1 MGKMEMKTL
10 ALAMMAL
17 LSSSCALHYK
27 MPDNRFETS
36 ETTGKLWGTH
46 LYAGVGNGKDITLTS
61 SYSQTWADPNNPDLS
76 RENFITLGGDL
87 GLHERI
93 DVGLQYISD
102 LGTVLKGKYQLIGKS
117 GTEGFQTSIAA
128 HAGGGSES
136 ISENY
141 HTPTKA
147 ELDNSVVGVDI
158 IAGYRFN
165 KIVLIY
171 ASFFHDSF
179 SYDIEQ
185 TRGTDTRKFEGK
197 SKNTGGTFGAS
208 FLFGNTLE
216 LTAEYSGAN
225 AKSANQS
232 FWNNSFGGIA
242 GFRF

>member
-1 MGKMEMKTL
+1 MKTL
-10 ALAMMAL
+10 GQTMMVL
-17 LSSSCALHYK
+17 LVSTLISSCALNYK

-36 ETTGKLWGTH
+36 ETTGKLWGAH
-46 LYAGVGNGKDITLTS
+46 LYAGVGNGKDITLSS
-61 SYSQTWADPNNPDLS
+61 SYSQTWVDTNNPDLS

-102 LGTVLKGKYQLIGKS
+102 LGTVVKGKYQLIGKS
-117 GTEGFQTSIAA
+117 GVEGFQTSIAA
-128 HAGGGSES
+128 HAGGGSEEM
-136 ISENY
+136 SENY

-147 ELDNSVVGVDI
+147 KLDNSVIGVDV

-165 KIVLIY
+165 KIVLMY
-171 ASFFHDSF
+171 MSFFHDSF

-185 TRGTDTRKFEGK
+185 TRGTDTRKYEGK
-197 SKNTGGTFGAS
+197 SKNTGGTLGAS

-225 AKSANQS
+225 AKSAKNS
-232 FWNNSFGGIA
+232 LWNNSFGGVL